1 MGGWLKEINEHTAT
15 MINYLISVSSEVTKE
30 KNYGIFF
37 FFHRTTA
44 LTCNTV
50 TSSNFKFFVS
60 TLLKSFLVL
69 SDFKK

>member
-15 MINYLISVSSEVTKE
+15 MISYLISVSSEVTKE

-50 TSSNFKFFVS
+50 TKFKLQVFCQYFA
-60 TLLKSFLVL
+60 KEL
-69 SDFKK
+69 SRLE